1 MNKLNPHHESNWPE
15 LETVSVFDK
24 EFEDFLDS
32 LVNNNEVEMMM
43 RDDWLTNK
51 YQTEVYL

>member
-1 MNKLNPHHESNWPE
+1 MIKLNPHHESNWPE
-15 LETVSVFDK
+15 FETVSVFDR
-24 EFEDFLDS
+24 EFEDFLNS
-32 LVNNNEVEMMM
+32 LANNNEVEMMM